1 MVEGSCAYCIYS
13 HRKLVEVICI
23 NQFIATIVN
32 PNTAIPKLV
41 DELRLANS
49 QLVEHKVPKL
59 TKDIDEFYTY
69 IVGTV
74 MSISFNCCC

>member
-13 HRKLVEVICI
+13 HRKLVEVIRI

-59 TKDIDEFYTY
+59 TKDIE
-69 IVGTV
+69 
-74 MSISFNCCC
+74 SFTLLTLVLLAQ